1 MVVPLQKVGSYVLR
15 TRPPLITIKQASLHS
30 YDLHVLSMP
39 PAFIL
44 SQDQTLR
51 EIFLFFTVTNVLWMS
66 KNVNPVCLSFKQ
78 LSE

>member
-15 TRPPLITIKQASLHS
+15 TRPPLITMKQASLHS

-51 EIFLFFTVTNVLWMS
+51 EIFLFFTVTNVL
-66 KNVNPVCLSFKQ
+66 
-78 LSE
+78 